1 MSFELLLGSANR
13 RATVRQIGRLVCQHV
28 PAGGLFGPAPLH
40 DWAAG
45 LADGEIPV
53 SLDGHLT
60 GSIDLVLRVRDDAG
74 AARYV
79 VVDYKTN
86 RLGER
91 GRPPRPDDYHPDRL
105 AVAMTEHHYPLQAL
119 LYSVALHR
127 YLRWRVPGYDPATSL
142 GGSAY
147 LFLRGMTGAQVATD
161 GGEPHGVFAWRTP
174 PELVTEL
181 SDLLDG
187 RARDGSRSMTAAARA
202 DADASAA
209 SPAAAVAV
217 LPRVP
222 SSVAVLAPFVDAGV
236 FGPAEVHLTASV
248 ARLAGERAALS
259 DEVLLALAVAARGP
273 RLGHVC
279 VELDRVQ
286 ALVVDGDDD
295 AVADLPWPELS
306 EWSAALD
313 ASQVVAGPGDAD
325 AEPIR
330 PLVWDG
336 RRLYLHRYWAYER
349 AVAAD
354 LVDRAGRAPRPAAGA
369 DAATRRAKTFGALE
383 SLFGAERI
391 PGSDG
396 GPDEPN
402 LQRRAAEV
410 ALGSGLAVIVGG
422 PGTGKTRT
430 VARLLAAAKL
440 VADGEGRPLDV
451 ALAAPTGKAAARMTE
466 AVHLAVDAAVAE
478 GLVSATLAEELR
490 STRATTIHSLL
501 GWAPGARFA
510 HDRLDPLPHDL
521 VVVDET
527 SMVALPLMARLLDAV
542 RPDAQL
548 VLVGDPYQLAS
559 VEAGTVLGDVV
570 GPTAS
575 SGSGPTDTAATGPTT
590 HDAATPASASSATA
604 SSAPLAHNLA
614 VLRRA
619 HRFARDSGIARL
631 AEAVRVGDAD
641 AAIELLAD
649 GGADLRWV
657 RHDDAAGVAQVEHLV
672 VDAGVE
678 SVTAALAGFGGAGL
692 EAAGQ
697 VKILA
702 ATRHQ
707 PFGVF
712 DWSDRIEAAVAARV
726 PELDPHPSLV
736 RRPSGDRHRERPAE
750 PSRERRR
757 RTGRQRRGR
766 RGRRHDLRGRP
777 AADPA
782 LTPRPG
788 RHLVGDDDPQEP
800 GLRVPARRGVAARG

>member
-1 MSFELLLGSANR
+1 MTTPQDSANDG
-13 RATVRQIGRLVCQHV
+13 AIGSS
-28 PAGGLFGPAPLH
+28 
-40 DWAAG
+40 AAG
-45 LADGEIPV
+45 
-53 SLDGHLT
+53 
-60 GSIDLVLRVRDDAG
+60 
-74 AARYV
+74 
-79 VVDYKTN
+79 
-86 RLGER
+86 
-91 GRPPRPDDYHPDRL
+91 
-105 AVAMTEHHYPLQAL
+105 
-119 LYSVALHR
+119 
-127 YLRWRVPGYDPATSL
+127 
-142 GGSAY
+142 
-147 LFLRGMTGAQVATD
+147 
-161 GGEPHGVFAWRTP
+161 
-174 PELVTEL
+174 
-181 SDLLDG
+181 
-187 RARDGSRSMTAAARA
+187 
-202 DADASAA
+202 
-209 SPAAAVAV
+209 V

-236 FGPAEVHLTASV
+236 FGPAEVHLAASV

-279 VELDRVQ
+279 VEPARVQ

-306 EWSAALD
+306 EWVTALD
-313 ASQVVAGPGDAD
+313 ASQVVAAPGEAD
-325 AEPIR
+325 VEPIR

-354 LVDRAGRAPRPAAGA
+354 LVDRAGRAPRSAAGV
-369 DAATRRAKTFGALE
+369 DAAARRAKNFGVLE
-383 SLFGAERI
+383 SLFGPERV
-391 PGSDG
+391 PGADG
-396 GPDEPN
+396 EPDELN

-440 VADGEGRPLDV
+440 VAEGEGRPLDV

-478 GLVSATLAEELR
+478 GLVSVALAEELR
-490 STRATTIHSLL
+490 ATRATTIHSLL
-501 GWAPGARFA
+501 GWAPGARFR
-510 HDRLDPLPHDL
+510 HDRVDPLPHDL

-570 GPTAS
+570 GPTVS
-575 SGSGPTDTAATGPTT
+575 SGASPTDTAGTGPATP
-590 HDAATPASASSATA
+590 DAASSPAATAVAASS
-604 SSAPLAHNLA
+604 PLRHNLA

-641 AAIELLAD
+641 AALELLAD
-649 GGADLRWV
+649 GGDDLRWV
-657 RHDDAAGVAQVEHLV
+657 RHDDAAGVAEVEHLV

-697 VKILA
+697 VKVLA

-726 PELDPHPSLV
+726 PELTHTRRWYVGRPVIITANDPLNRVANGDVGLV
-736 RRPSGDRHRERPAE
+736 VNAEDGVAVAMSSGEGLRLIP
-750 PSRERRR
+750 PSRLDRVDTWWAMTIHKSQGSEFEHAVVSLPAGDSPVLTRELIYTAVTRARRQL
-757 RTGRQRRGR
+757 TVVSSESS
-766 RGRRHDLRGRP
+766 LRAAISRP
-777 AADPA
+777 VARAS
-782 LTPRPG
+782 
-788 RHLVGDDDPQEP
+788 
-800 GLRVPARRGVAARG
+800 GLRDRLWPST

>member
-1 MSFELLLGSANR
+1 MTTPQDAAIGDAIGS
-13 RATVRQIGRLVCQHV
+13 T
-28 PAGGLFGPAPLH
+28 
-40 DWAAG
+40 AAG
-45 LADGEIPV
+45 
-53 SLDGHLT
+53 
-60 GSIDLVLRVRDDAG
+60 
-74 AARYV
+74 
-79 VVDYKTN
+79 
-86 RLGER
+86 
-91 GRPPRPDDYHPDRL
+91 
-105 AVAMTEHHYPLQAL
+105 
-119 LYSVALHR
+119 
-127 YLRWRVPGYDPATSL
+127 
-142 GGSAY
+142 
-147 LFLRGMTGAQVATD
+147 
-161 GGEPHGVFAWRTP
+161 
-174 PELVTEL
+174 
-181 SDLLDG
+181 
-187 RARDGSRSMTAAARA
+187 
-202 DADASAA
+202 
-209 SPAAAVAV
+209 V

-236 FGPAEVHLTASV
+236 VGPAEVHLAASV

-279 VELDRVQ
+279 VELDRVR

-295 AVADLPWPELS
+295 AVADLPWPERAQ
-306 EWSAALD
+306 WATALD
-313 ASQVVAGPGDAD
+313 TSQVVAAPADAD

-354 LVDRAGRAPRPAAGA
+354 LVDRAGRAPRSAAGV
-369 DAATRRAKTFGALE
+369 DAAARRAKHFGVLE
-383 SLFGAERI
+383 SLFGPERV
-391 PGSDG
+391 PGADG

-440 VADGEGRPLDV
+440 VAESEGRPLDV

-478 GLVSATLAEELR
+478 GLVSASLAEELR

-501 GWAPGARFA
+501 GWAPGARFR
-510 HDRLDPLPHDL
+510 HDRDDPLPHDL

-575 SGSGPTDTAATGPTT
+575 SGPTSAGPTT
-590 HDAATPASASSATA
+590 PDAPTSPATA
-604 SSAPLAHNLA
+604 SAPLAQNLA

-649 GGADLRWV
+649 GGHDLRWV

-672 VDAGVE
+672 VDAGVA

-692 EAAGQ
+692 EAATQ

-726 PELDPHPSLV
+726 PELTHTRRWYVGRPVIVTANDPLNRVANGDVGLVVNGEDGVAVAMSSGEGLRLIPPSRLDRV
-736 RRPSGDRHRERPAE
+736 DTWWAMTIHKSQGSEFEHAVVSLPSGDSPVLTRELIYTAVTRAQRQLTVVSSESSLRAAIARPVARA
-750 PSRERRR
+750 S
-757 RTGRQRRGR
+757 
-766 RGRRHDLRGRP
+766 
-777 AADPA
+777 
-782 LTPRPG
+782 
-788 RHLVGDDDPQEP
+788 
-800 GLRVPARRGVAARG
+800 GLRDRLWPSA

>member
-1 MSFELLLGSANR
+1 MTTPQESAIDD
-13 RATVRQIGRLVCQHV
+13 A
-28 PAGGLFGPAPLH
+28 AASS
-40 DWAAG
+40 AAG
-45 LADGEIPV
+45 
-53 SLDGHLT
+53 
-60 GSIDLVLRVRDDAG
+60 
-74 AARYV
+74 
-79 VVDYKTN
+79 
-86 RLGER
+86 
-91 GRPPRPDDYHPDRL
+91 
-105 AVAMTEHHYPLQAL
+105 
-119 LYSVALHR
+119 
-127 YLRWRVPGYDPATSL
+127 
-142 GGSAY
+142 
-147 LFLRGMTGAQVATD
+147 
-161 GGEPHGVFAWRTP
+161 
-174 PELVTEL
+174 
-181 SDLLDG
+181 
-187 RARDGSRSMTAAARA
+187 
-202 DADASAA
+202 
-209 SPAAAVAV
+209 V

-236 FGPAEVHLTASV
+236 FGPAEVHLAASV
-248 ARLAGERAALS
+248 ARLAGERAALA

-306 EWSAALD
+306 AWVAALD
-313 ASQVVAGPGDAD
+313 ASPVVAGPGEAD
-325 AEPIR
+325 VEPIR

-336 RRLYLHRYWAYER
+336 HRLYLHRYWAYER

-354 LVDRAGRAPRPAAGA
+354 LVDRAGRAPRSAASV
-369 DAATRRAKTFGALE
+369 DAAARRAKTFGVLE
-383 SLFGAERI
+383 SLFGPERV

-440 VADGEGRPLDV
+440 VAEGEGRPLDV

-466 AVHLAVDAAVAE
+466 AVHLAVDAAVSE
-478 GLVSATLAEELR
+478 GLVSAALAEELR

-501 GWAPGARFA
+501 GWAPGARFR
-510 HDRLDPLPHDL
+510 HDRVDPLPHDL

-575 SGSGPTDTAATGPTT
+575 SGPSSTDATETGPTVT
-590 HDAATPASASSATA
+590 AGSA
-604 SSAPLAHNLA
+604 APLAQNLA

-649 GGADLRWV
+649 GGDDLRWV
-657 RHDDAAGVAQVEHLV
+657 RHDDVAGVAQVEHLV

-678 SVTAALAGFGGAGL
+678 SVTAALAGFGGSGL
-692 EAAGQ
+692 DAASQ
-697 VKILA
+697 VKVLA

-712 DWSDRIEAAVAARV
+712 DWSDRIESAVAARV
-726 PELDPHPSLV
+726 PELTHTRRWYVGRPVIVTANDPLNRVANGDVGLV
-736 RRPSGDRHRERPAE
+736 VNGEDGVAVAMSSGEGLRLIP
-750 PSRERRR
+750 PSRLDRVDTWWAMTIHKSQGSEFEHAVVSLPAGDSPVLTRELIYTAVTRAQ
-757 RTGRQRRGR
+757 RQLTVVSSESS
-766 RGRRHDLRGRP
+766 LRAAIARP
-777 AADPA
+777 VARAS
-782 LTPRPG
+782 
-788 RHLVGDDDPQEP
+788 
-800 GLRVPARRGVAARG
+800 GLRDRLWPSA

>member
-1 MSFELLLGSANR
+1 MTTPQEPTIGGASASS
-13 RATVRQIGRLVCQHV
+13 
-28 PAGGLFGPAPLH
+28 
-40 DWAAG
+40 AAG
-45 LADGEIPV
+45 
-53 SLDGHLT
+53 
-60 GSIDLVLRVRDDAG
+60 
-74 AARYV
+74 
-79 VVDYKTN
+79 
-86 RLGER
+86 
-91 GRPPRPDDYHPDRL
+91 
-105 AVAMTEHHYPLQAL
+105 
-119 LYSVALHR
+119 
-127 YLRWRVPGYDPATSL
+127 
-142 GGSAY
+142 
-147 LFLRGMTGAQVATD
+147 
-161 GGEPHGVFAWRTP
+161 
-174 PELVTEL
+174 
-181 SDLLDG
+181 
-187 RARDGSRSMTAAARA
+187 
-202 DADASAA
+202 
-209 SPAAAVAV
+209 V

-236 FGPAEVHLTASV
+236 FGPAEVHLAASV

-286 ALVVDGDDD
+286 ALVVDGDHD
-295 AVADLPWPELS
+295 AVADLPWPERS
-306 EWSAALD
+306 EWATALD
-313 ASQVVAGPGDAD
+313 ASHAVAAPGDAD

-354 LVDRAGRAPRPAAGA
+354 LVDRAGRAPRSAAGA
-369 DAATRRAKTFGALE
+369 DAAARRARTFGVLE
-383 SLFGAERI
+383 SLFGPERV

-396 GPDEPN
+396 GSDEPN

-440 VADGEGRPLDV
+440 VAEGEGRPLDV

-478 GLVSATLAEELR
+478 GLVSAALAEELR

-501 GWAPGARFA
+501 GWAPGARFR
-510 HDRLDPLPHDL
+510 HDRVDPLPHDL
-521 VVVDET
+521 VVIDET

-575 SGSGPTDTAATGPTT
+575 SGPTAIDTTETGPT
-590 HDAATPASASSATA
+590 ATTTAGSST
-604 SSAPLAHNLA
+604 PLAHNLA

-641 AAIELLAD
+641 AALELLAD
-649 GGADLRWV
+649 GGDDLRWV
-657 RHDDAAGVAQVEHLV
+657 RHDDAVGVASVEHLV

-678 SVTAALAGFGGAGL
+678 SVTAALAGFGGSGL
-692 EAAGQ
+692 EAASQ
-697 VKILA
+697 VKVLA

-712 DWSDRIEAAVAARV
+712 DWSDRIESAVAARV
-726 PELDPHPSLV
+726 PELTHTRRWYVGRPVIVTANDPLNRVANGDVGLV
-736 RRPSGDRHRERPAE
+736 VNGEDGVAVAMSSGD
-750 PSRERRR
+750 
-757 RTGRQRRGR
+757 
-766 RGRRHDLRGRP
+766 
-777 AADPA
+777 
-782 LTPRPG
+782 
-788 RHLVGDDDPQEP
+788 
-800 GLRVPARRGVAARG
+800 GLRLIPTSRLDRVDTWWAMTIHKSQGSEFEHAVVSLPAGDSPVLTRELIYTAVTRAQRLLTVVSSESSLRAAIARPVARASGLRDRLWPSA